1 MITGF
6 QDLEVWQKA
15 HKLVLEI
22 YKATNTF
29 PRSEQFG
36 VVSQLRRASCSIPAN
51 MAEGYRRRSTKEFLQ
66 FLAVANGSAE
76 ELRYFLILSRGLHYI
91 SSQDQ
96 TIMDR
101 EITRI
106 VQMLAALSRSLKL
119 RGTRLPKTSSSRGT
133 EHGPRDTKE
142 S

>member
-1 MITGF
+1 
-6 QDLEVWQKA
+6 
-15 HKLVLEI
+15 VLEI

-36 VVSQLRRASCSIPAN
+36 VVSQLCRATYSIPAN
-51 MAEGYRRRSTKEFLQ
+51 MAEGYGRRSTKEFLQ
-66 FLAVANGSAE
+66 FLAVANVSAE
-76 ELRYFLILSRGLHYI
+76 ELRYFLILSRDLHYI

-101 EITRI
+101 EVTMI

-119 RGTRLPKTSSSRGT
+119 RGTQLPKTSSSRGT
-133 EHGPRDTKE
+133 EHRPRGTQE